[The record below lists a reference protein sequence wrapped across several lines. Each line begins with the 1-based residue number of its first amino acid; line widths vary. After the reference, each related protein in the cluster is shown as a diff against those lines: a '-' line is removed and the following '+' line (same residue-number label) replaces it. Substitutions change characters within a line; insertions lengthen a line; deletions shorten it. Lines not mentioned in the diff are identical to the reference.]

1 MAYLSV
7 FPIPSEST
15 QPMVLRIMARFG
27 VLFLFAFATPL
38 FADSVTINFE
48 GFADGTV
55 ITTQYTGLG
64 FLNATIATAGVSLDE
79 LDFPPHSG
87 VNVVFDN
94 GGPTTIDFSNPI
106 SQFSAYFTYS
116 TALTVQGFN
125 ASNLLLQTANSL
137 FSQNFVS
144 SGNSPNEL
152 ISLNTDGISS
162 VVITGNPAGNSF
174 VMDDLTFGTSV
185 MVSEPVASLYMF
197 VGLLFLL
204 YVYRRKHRAFGN

>member
-15 QPMVLRIMARFG
+15 HPMVLRIMARFG

-87 VNVVFDN
+87 VNAFLPKLHPLLTSN
-94 GGPTTIDFSNPI
+94 GPSL
-106 SQFSAYFTYS
+106 S
-116 TALTVQGFN
+116 
-125 ASNLLLQTANSL
+125 LQNKLSL
-137 FSQNFVS
+137 
-144 SGNSPNEL
+144 
-152 ISLNTDGISS
+152 
-162 VVITGNPAGNSF
+162 
-174 VMDDLTFGTSV
+174 
-185 MVSEPVASLYMF
+185 
-197 VGLLFLL
+197 
-204 YVYRRKHRAFGN
+204 